1 MLMAVQ
7 HENSEAPSD
16 EQQIAVIPDDDEDQA
31 SVNAS
36 TPQLRRLLTQKQR
49 EFCRAYVF
57 NGGNGRQA
65 AIAAGYKSPD
75 TSAYSVLLH
84 PSVMIEIRRLSM
96 LNAEAKL
103 PVAIKRLVEIIED
116 PKTPAQAA
124 VNAALGLM
132 DRAGLKP
139 KSSPLV
145 AIQNNTYNQA
155 SGSAVQ
161 QAIAEI
167 WAARDARLSDIAGG
181 MPDKKPKPGT
191 RAHYRAIRD
200 AARAEQ
206 GQGGDP
212 IDGAVDVSPSIP
224 GTQSAHD
231 IDTPMEAGD
240 QSAPSVFDDGEDADF
255 EAGDL

>member
-1 MLMAVQ
+1 MLMAA
-7 HENSEAPSD
+7 EKLNSD
-16 EQQIAVIPDDDEDQA
+16 EPSEDQQIAVIPDDVEDQA
-31 SVNAS
+31 SVNAA
-36 TPQLRRLLTQKQR
+36 TPQLRRLLTAKQK

-103 PVAIKRLVEIIED
+103 PMAIARLVEIIEN

-124 VNAALGLM
+124 VNAIIGLM
-132 DRAGLKP
+132 DRAGMKP
-139 KSSPLV
+139 KSSPMV

-161 QAIAEI
+161 DAIAEI
-167 WAARDARLSDIAGG
+167 WAARNARVSDIAGG
-181 MPDKKPKPGT
+181 MPDEKPRKGT
-191 RAHYRAIRD
+191 AAHYRAVADR
-200 AARAEQ
+200 ARAEQ
-206 GQGGDP
+206 GVGGGLDEGTP
-212 IDGAVDVSPSIP
+212 AASTSIP
-224 GTQSAHD
+224 GTPPAP
-231 IDTPMEAGD
+231 DTDPQIEGIE
-240 QSAPSVFDDGEDADF
+240 PDDF
-255 EAGDL
+255 